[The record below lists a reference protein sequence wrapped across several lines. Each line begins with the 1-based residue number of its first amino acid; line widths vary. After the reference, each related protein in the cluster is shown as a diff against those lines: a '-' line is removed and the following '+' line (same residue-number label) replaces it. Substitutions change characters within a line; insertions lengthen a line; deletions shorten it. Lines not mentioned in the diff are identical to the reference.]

1 MKIRLNNYNT
11 ALETNSTAKRNT
23 AVNIIINTLRYNV
36 QH

>member
-23 AVNIIINTLRYNV
+23 LNTLRYNV